1 MPGQVVPLT
10 EGPTDSK
17 DNNNEGNTN
26 GGQPRRPRSFR
37 ERRQRGPPE
46 DGIVS
51 KTKVMVANLPYDYS
65 EEKVSSIYPASL
77 SLATC

>member
-10 EGPTDSK
+10 EGPNESK
-17 DNNNEGNTN
+17 DSNTEGNAAN
-26 GGQPRRPRSFR
+26 GGQQRRPRSFR

-65 EEKVSSIYPASL
+65 EEKVRL
-77 SLATC
+77 L